1 VDSTNVERAAFLR
14 TMEESANA
22 ERAAF
27 LRSMEDSANA
37 ERAAFLRSMEDERL
51 VAEDERARLL
61 EIRDMERT
69 QELEDHRARMRGLE
83 EELAA
88 AREVIERE
96 RLERAAAEQ
105 ARFDQLRAEAEEREA
120 INRAQL
126 ADITNALE
134 ERLAEAARW
143 READDLRWGEK
154 QHRRAAK
161 AERVETLHDLVNSIM
176 AEREE
181 KRRRQEEERVAAAA
195 KPGMFNLISHY
206 LIFPLQ

>member
-1 VDSTNVERAAFLR
+1 
-14 TMEESANA
+14 MEETANA
-22 ERAAF
+22 ER
-27 LRSMEDSANA
+27 DT
-37 ERAAFLRSMEDERL
+37 FLRSMEDERL
-51 VAEDERARLL
+51 AAEDERARLL
-61 EIRDMERT
+61 EIRDMERA

-134 ERLAEAARW
+134 ERRTEAARW
-143 READDLRWGEK
+143 READDLRWSEK

-161 AERVETLHDLVNSIM
+161 AERAETLHDLVNGII

-181 KRRRQEEERVAAAA
+181 ERRRQEEERVATAA
-195 KPGMFNLISHY
+195 KPGMFHLILY
-206 LIFPLQ
+206 YPLPSYFFCDRY